1 MSPKGTKNFNDA
13 VVNRLLEI
21 VAQNAATVTQIELIG
36 AGITK
41 LPDCIERF
49 TALQTL
55 NLKNCKSLK
64 TLPDSLVKLATLG
77 SLKEINLKGCYP
89 TGCKAGDELTLPK
102 GLGEVALENAPIQV
116 MRQFV
121 AQHGLGVNLLDE
133 NGKSKDG
140 RKKGVKAAIYADIV
154 AACAQFS
161 VRNHP
166 WQSRSNFRKFWVCAG
181 KST

>member
-21 VAQNAATVTQIELIG
+21 VAKNAATVTQIELIG

-77 SLKEINLKGCYP
+77 SLKEINLKGV
-89 TGCKAGDELTLPK
+89 GDELTLPK

-121 AQHGLGVNLLDE
+121 AQHGLSVNLLDE

-140 RKKGVKAAIYADIV
+140 RKKGVKAGIYADIV
-154 AACAQFS
+154 AACARLSF
-161 VRNHP
+161 
-166 WQSRSNFRKFWVCAG
+166 
-181 KST
+181 